1 MRGGRVDL
9 PPPDIRRC
17 HSLAPP
23 RGHDCGSPSEPGNTE
38 QAIPV
43 QGISEQGTSE
53 PGTSEPGTSEQGTR
67 DQDTKTKKPRKEM
80 PANKRTYQ
88 ESEYDAENQMIEEA
102 LEVMRKQ
109 NDSSDPYVAFG
120 MHIAAELRKYDATM
134 FTRVKHSINTI
145 LYEADM
151 ELLNQSSTQEYNAEN
166 RRGYFTSQFTDHD
179 SSSSSN
185 MGLTQLIRDLDTD
198 VD

>member
-1 MRGGRVDL
+1 MFQ
-9 PPPDIRRC
+9 
-17 HSLAPP
+17 
-23 RGHDCGSPSEPGNTE
+23 DCGSPSEPGNTE
-38 QAIPV
+38 QAIPE

-67 DQDTKTKKPRKEM
+67 DQDTNTKKPRKEM

-109 NDSSDPYVAFG
+109 NDSSNDPYVAFG

-134 FTRVKHSINTI
+134 FTRVKHSISTI

-166 RRGYFTSQFTDHD
+166 RRGYFTSQFTDLD

-185 MGLTQLIRDLDTD
+185 MGTGLTQLIHDLDTD